1 MSGNTRFKLNLNVML
16 MFKNQ
21 IQQFCY
27 AFMQRYFPIL
37 SFVLIFTFSGCGNNA
52 KQTADTEKDTVK
64 EASAETE
71 SQKNIL
77 FFGNSLT
84 AGYGLDDPASESF
97 PSIIQQKI
105 DSLKLPYKAVNGGL
119 SGETTSDGKNR
130 IGWTLKQP
138 VDVFILE
145 LGANDGLRGIPVA
158 ETEVNLQAIIDQV
171 KAKYPKAKLMLTGM
185 QVPPNMGVGY
195 ADNFR
200 KIFPQLAKKNNM
212 ELVPFL
218 LENVAGIRD
227 LNQRDGIHPTAKGA
241 RIVAENVWQVLQG
254 ML

>member
-1 MSGNTRFKLNLNVML
+1 

-27 AFMQRYFPIL
+27 AFMQRYFSIL
-37 SFVLIFTFSGCGNNA
+37 FFVLIFTFCGCGNNV
-52 KQTADTEKDTVK
+52 KKTADTEKDTVK
-64 EASAETE
+64 EASTQT
-71 SQKNIL
+71 STQKNIL

-84 AGYGLDDPASESF
+84 AGYGLDDPADESF
-97 PSIIQQKI
+97 PAIIQQKI

-138 VDVFILE
+138 VAIFILE

-158 ETEVNLQAIIDQV
+158 ETELNLQAIIDQV
-171 KAKYPKAKLMLTGM
+171 KSKYPQAKLMLTGM
-185 QVPPNMGVGY
+185 QVPPNMGAKY
-195 ADNFR
+195 ADDF
-200 KIFPQLAKKNNM
+200 KKVFPRLAKKNDM
-212 ELVPFL
+212 QLVPFL

-241 RIVAENVWQVLQG
+241 RIVAENVWQVLKR